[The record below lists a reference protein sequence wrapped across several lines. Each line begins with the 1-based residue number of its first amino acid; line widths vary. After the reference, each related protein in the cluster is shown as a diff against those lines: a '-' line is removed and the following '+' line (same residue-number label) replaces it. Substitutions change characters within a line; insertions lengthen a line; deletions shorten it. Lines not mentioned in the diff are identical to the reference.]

1 MLKYSCIVVEDE
13 PLAAEILTDYIKQV
27 PMLELKGVCTDAI
40 YAMEV
45 LRTEKIDLLFL
56 DIHLPKLK
64 GLDFLESLKNPPNV
78 IVTTAYKEYA
88 IQGFELNVLDY
99 LLKPIRFSR
108 FLKAVNK
115 LKQPGVITPGAAANA
130 ARNYIYFNVGKKRVK
145 VYTDDILYIESI
157 REYVKIITTGKT
169 IITKFQLSEMEE
181 MLPASEFLRIHR
193 SFLVSK
199 QKVDA
204 FSAID
209 VEISGKLVPIGRSY
223 KEQVMT
229 ALAD

>member
-1 MLKYSCIVVEDE
+1 MLKYSCIIIEDE
-13 PLAAEILTDYIKQV
+13 PLAAEILSDYIKQV

-40 YAMEV
+40 YAMEM
-45 LRTEKIDLLFL
+45 LRTEQIDLLFL

-115 LKQPGVITPGAAANA
+115 LKQPGITPGTTAANA

-181 MLPASEFLRIHR
+181 MLPSNEFLRIHR